1 MAFHLLYG
9 EHPGSLIDTCLE
21 KICEEAVL
29 WPTRRGYIIVPETMK
44 AEVERRYIEILK
56 EKKGAASSDSAFM
69 MIDIVSFSRFA
80 YRLLSEVGGG
90 QKKLLMPVTKTI
102 LIHRILQQEKDDFS
116 ILSRFSERVGF
127 VADVEEVLG
136 DFYRYGISGQMLL
149 DLDLSGQSDLTK
161 NKIHDFGLLMTRLD
175 AISEQMG
182 FAPERDSMK
191 RLVRILEAFSKDDPT
206 TRTWPLNRLRF
217 LKDASVWIM
226 GFGENRNLTPEE
238 LNIVTLLEMV
248 VSKLTFTTIAESG
261 LGDADTKEICH
272 FGNQVVKSFR
282 SRFAF
287 DSVTEVGASVRDAA
301 LDIVSL
307 DYAERSCS
315 VRKDLPVPGE
325 IRVFQRINDELEYVA
340 ARIREMVAFEGYRY
354 RDITVVLCDQN
365 EYRAGLHA
373 AFAKYGLDVFLD
385 SKNPL
390 IGTIWMQYMQA
401 IMEMGCYNW
410 ELQSVMAFLKS
421 GFVSLDPVLVQRFE
435 NFCLAHGLK
444 NKKRILSCA
453 DFADSDTEKSM
464 VEKVLPV
471 LQKAEEEMK
480 PFLKA
485 KTCAE
490 RAVALHDMT
499 SGSQKM
505 VEYYVDE
512 WTRAGNQESALA
524 LAASYNAAD
533 DVLRALSEEIGDFPI
548 SLSNFCSA
556 VTTAISSKSLSKIP
570 SFVDQVTI
578 TEPKNAYRRTCR
590 TMFVVGPNRKNF
602 PFTAPSE
609 GYLKNREREMLA
621 DKLSMDFPNHAKDQ
635 TYSDFFIAYAL
646 LDCPKENIVFTMQNS
661 EEPSSVVLFM
671 KETYPQVKFFETDVM
686 SLSDPRTLARDKMRS
701 YLQDVLTGR
710 IDVSEEERQK
720 VLYIWKTCF
729 DGVDLSCEEELP
741 LSLTISKERMDQ
753 LFPSDMWM
761 SVSSTE
767 SYVKCPYN
775 YFCNSILRLSERDV
789 MKVLPTHMGSIAHS
803 IFEVALKQF
812 RDEYLASDDE
822 TKRAEVF
829 ARYLHRDKEE
839 WVREL
844 LPQAQSVEHYA
855 YCDDPA
861 LKMEADNK
869 LISATTA
876 TMNYLFETMDPTS
889 YLPEY
894 FEWKFGRDGVEPW
907 DIVLEDGRKVHFI
920 GVIDRV
926 DVNAET
932 REFQILDYK
941 TGVKEVNY
949 DALYAGESVQLPAYL
964 HVFLKLHPEL
974 LPTGAGY
981 IRVQAPKERADIL
994 AKTTSESAVQIAKSN
1009 AIKSSF
1015 VKESYSLHA
1024 EPEEMALAGEFAI
1037 STIKNNCEKI
1047 LHGEFPAMPS
1057 RINKKS
1063 ELDCKKCKFAFV
1075 CNGDMENP
1083 KYRFFPPIPKP
1094 QDENIKNKKGAFFA
1108 ALKKEGKE

>member
-1 MAFHLLYG
+1 M
-9 EHPGSLIDTCLE
+9 
-21 KICEEAVL
+21 
-29 WPTRRGYIIVPETMK
+29 
-44 AEVERRYIEILK
+44 
-56 EKKGAASSDSAFM
+56 
-69 MIDIVSFSRFA
+69 
-80 YRLLSEVGGG
+80 
-90 QKKLLMPVTKTI
+90 
-102 LIHRILQQEKDDFS
+102 
-116 ILSRFSERVGF
+116 
-127 VADVEEVLG
+127 LG

-287 DSVTEVGASVRDAA
+287 DSVTEVGASERDAA

-480 PFLKA
+480 PLLKA

-499 SGSQKM
+499 SGSQ
-505 VEYYVDE
+505 
-512 WTRAGNQESALA
+512 
-524 LAASYNAAD
+524 
-533 DVLRALSEEIGDFPI
+533 
-548 SLSNFCSA
+548 
-556 VTTAISSKSLSKIP
+556 
-570 SFVDQVTI
+570 
-578 TEPKNAYRRTCR
+578 
-590 TMFVVGPNRKNF
+590 
-602 PFTAPSE
+602 
-609 GYLKNREREMLA
+609 
-621 DKLSMDFPNHAKDQ
+621 
-635 TYSDFFIAYAL
+635 
-646 LDCPKENIVFTMQNS
+646 
-661 EEPSSVVLFM
+661 
-671 KETYPQVKFFETDVM
+671 
-686 SLSDPRTLARDKMRS
+686 
-701 YLQDVLTGR
+701 
-710 IDVSEEERQK
+710 
-720 VLYIWKTCF
+720 
-729 DGVDLSCEEELP
+729 
-741 LSLTISKERMDQ
+741 
-753 LFPSDMWM
+753 
-761 SVSSTE
+761 
-767 SYVKCPYN
+767 
-775 YFCNSILRLSERDV
+775 
-789 MKVLPTHMGSIAHS
+789 
-803 IFEVALKQF
+803 
-812 RDEYLASDDE
+812 
-822 TKRAEVF
+822 
-829 ARYLHRDKEE
+829 
-839 WVREL
+839 
-844 LPQAQSVEHYA
+844 
-855 YCDDPA
+855 
-861 LKMEADNK
+861 
-869 LISATTA
+869 
-876 TMNYLFETMDPTS
+876 
-889 YLPEY
+889 
-894 FEWKFGRDGVEPW
+894 
-907 DIVLEDGRKVHFI
+907 
-920 GVIDRV
+920 
-926 DVNAET
+926 
-932 REFQILDYK
+932 
-941 TGVKEVNY
+941 
-949 DALYAGESVQLPAYL
+949 
-964 HVFLKLHPEL
+964 FL
-974 LPTGAGY
+974 
-981 IRVQAPKERADIL
+981 
-994 AKTTSESAVQIAKSN
+994 
-1009 AIKSSF
+1009 
-1015 VKESYSLHA
+1015 
-1024 EPEEMALAGEFAI
+1024 
-1037 STIKNNCEKI
+1037 
-1047 LHGEFPAMPS
+1047 
-1057 RINKKS
+1057 
-1063 ELDCKKCKFAFV
+1063 
-1075 CNGDMENP
+1075 
-1083 KYRFFPPIPKP
+1083 
-1094 QDENIKNKKGAFFA
+1094 
-1108 ALKKEGKE
+1108 